1 MAFSWGA
8 MPALAYGAAYLQA
21 FGPMIRIG
29 CGAFDEASR
38 AHLTG
43 TAIHWSIRAGWRHSP
58 VANRLGV
65 NNPTRSTH
73 AGHSLAYGTTQIIG
87 KLLVL
92 LKH

>member
-1 MAFSWGA
+1 MRRASLLTADFD
-8 MPALAYGAAYLQA
+8 AA
-21 FGPMIRIG
+21 R
-29 CGAFDEASR
+29 
-38 AHLTG
+38 G
-43 TAIHWSIRAGWRHSP
+43 TSSHWSIRAGWRHSP

-65 NNPTRSTH
+65 NNPTRSTR

>member
-1 MAFSWGA
+1 
-8 MPALAYGAAYLQA
+8 
-21 FGPMIRIG
+21 MIRIG
-29 CGAFDEASR
+29 CGTFDEASR

-92 LKH
+92 LKHRQALARECRHLRIARLRS